1 MFKVRI
7 RSQIVSL
14 CAFREAVRYGAG
26 FCAFNGIEE
35 QPVLLPE
42 TERTD
47 CSFGGRV
54 VDRNISVSQEDF
66 ELRLVVQ
73 AVIQAFCRF
82 PFGKAPAGT

>member
-47 CSFGGRV
+47 RSFGTLYECSHKRLYP
-54 VDRNISVSQEDF
+54 QELLIRIF
-66 ELRLVVQ
+66 
-73 AVIQAFCRF
+73 
-82 PFGKAPAGT
+82 